1 MDNNNMFQDMP
12 LDGPDPG
19 TNQTPNYS
27 GSTYQ
32 DNQTSNFGG
41 TYQESQNTSY
51 GANTYQDSQNA
62 NYGGNAYPDNN
73 AYSQNTYTNPG
84 YQPYN
89 NGSYQTP
96 QMDLEEP
103 VKVGEWLIAMLIMLI
118 PCVNIIMMFVWAFS
132 SSEKKSKSNY
142 FKAVLIYTGIVLAIY
157 LIAVIFIV
165 AAGVRFGNSLYY

>member
-19 TNQTPNYS
+19 TNQNSNYG

-32 DNQTSNFGG
+32 D
-41 TYQESQNTSY
+41 SQNTNYDANTYQDSQNTNY
-51 GANTYQDSQNA
+51 GANTYQDSQNT

-73 AYSQNTYTNPG
+73 VYNQNTYTNPG

-89 NGSYQTP
+89 NSGYQTP

-103 VKVGEWLIAMLIMLI
+103 VKVGEWLITILIMMI

-165 AAGVRFGNSLYY
+165 VAGVGIGASYF